1 MAGQDGRANARE
13 YGALQPFATALDAID
28 RVTRVTLIGMMAA
41 MIVVVSAQVFLRYL
55 FASSIGWAD
64 EVSRL
69 AFLWS
74 VFLAIPLG
82 IKEGLH
88 LGIEMLTQRLPE
100 NLRHGLARLV
110 DAAGAGLMIVVCY
123 QSIIVAWDQW
133 DEKMASVDASAAWFI
148 MAIVVGTGLSALHL
162 VWMMVTGKPPIS
174 GTVVIE

>member
-1 MAGQDGRANARE
+1 MSVRDGRGGALD
-13 YGALQPFATALDAID
+13 YGRLQPFATALDAID
-28 RVTRVTLIGMMAA
+28 RVARVTLIGMMAA

-110 DAAGAGLMIVVCY
+110 DAAGAALMIVVCY
-123 QSIIVAWDQW
+123 QSVIVAWDQW

-148 MAIVVGTGLSALHL
+148 MAIVVGTALSALHL
-162 VWMMVTGKPPIS
+162 VWMMVTGKAPIS